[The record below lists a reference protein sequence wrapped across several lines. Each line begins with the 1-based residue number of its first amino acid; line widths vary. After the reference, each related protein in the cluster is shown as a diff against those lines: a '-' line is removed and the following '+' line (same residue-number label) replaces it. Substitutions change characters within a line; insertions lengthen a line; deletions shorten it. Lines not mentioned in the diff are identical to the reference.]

1 MTRTLLVVLMTFLTF
16 SSLSADDPFR
26 QIRRILRL
34 DEEQTQL
41 LRDLLQIRRDEV
53 APLAVAVRELNAKRR
68 AILKSDDPANYPVL
82 GETVAM
88 IYDLSGQIKAIERQ
102 SRADFKALLLLN
114 EDQLRKFRQ
123 IQRGARVDQQI
134 PPFEDLKLLSG
145 GRR

>member
-102 SRADFKALLLLN
+102 SRTDFEAFLQ
-114 EDQLRKFRQ
+114 EDQLRKYRQ
-123 IQRGARVDQQI
+123 IRRGARVVQQI
-134 PPFEDLKLLSG
+134 PPFRELKLL
-145 GRR
+145 